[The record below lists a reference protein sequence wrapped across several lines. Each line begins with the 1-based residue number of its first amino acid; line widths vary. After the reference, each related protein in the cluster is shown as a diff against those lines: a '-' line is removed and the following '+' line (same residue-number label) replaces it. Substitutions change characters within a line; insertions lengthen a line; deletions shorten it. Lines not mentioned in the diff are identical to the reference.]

1 MTAHLRTEFSAASNI
16 SDKQW
21 LFNTPVSK
29 SVKEVMAVGTT
40 AAKQPVFFDDINM
53 INIRML

>member
-21 LFNTPVSK
+21 LFNTPVSR
-29 SVKEVMAVGTT
+29 SAKEVMAVGTT
-40 AAKQPVFFDDINM
+40 AAKQPVFIF
-53 INIRML
+53 